1 MLIFIFRKSLVRWK
15 SSLSCHNTW
24 NNRWFR
30 RRHSISRYIS
40 VQMDFILSYHV
51 KYLENIFF
59 LDEFHPEFRRRNFST
74 FSPTNITNLKKNNE
88 PMHENNFISLPTE
101 SEPRVLDYC
110 IAQKRPQLFTR
121 SIDRRAIL
129 RNHQMLGYSRDVKL
143 PKRLRHNESNS
154 YSPNGEMF
162 DRSFDGIQYNTSS
175 SPSCEATLSRSY
187 LASRSRGYQAGQPF
201 SMQLALEQ
209 SPNHPSVFRNKRSRE
224 ETWLV

>member
-1 MLIFIFRKSLVRWK
+1 
-15 SSLSCHNTW
+15 
-24 NNRWFR
+24 
-30 RRHSISRYIS
+30 
-40 VQMDFILSYHV
+40 
-51 KYLENIFF
+51 
-59 LDEFHPEFRRRNFST
+59 
-74 FSPTNITNLKKNNE
+74 
-88 PMHENNFISLPTE
+88 MHENNFISLPTE

-129 RNHQMLGYSRDVKL
+129 RNHQMLGYSRDSKL

-209 SPNHPSVFRNKRSRE
+209 YPNHPSVFRNKRSRE
-224 ETWLV
+224 ETWLVWLKINVNYPKNDDW